1 VSEQEW
7 RGGGWQDPDGR
18 IYVGGYDVG
27 EPPEARFSSGDRGRV
42 LQVYAGPDAGW
53 VHPDGEQAPYPDG
66 LRGIPGHS
74 RIDDPDGEHYYDY
87 DPPPRGTDPDGLGRL
102 RNWMSRH
109 NTERVQDPRAE
120 EYNDGARSVKRE
132 KPALDAETALE
143 VLRIENRHSRVTE
156 FRREWRDTGDGGQ
169 VRAVW

>member
-1 VSEQEW
+1 MSEY
-7 RGGGWQDPDGR
+7 GWDSYGADYGDDWAERQAEETHR
-18 IYVGGYDVG
+18 MQARRMSCQYG
-27 EPPEARFSSGDRGRV
+27 EPQAPD
-42 LQVYAGPDAGW
+42 YPDA
-53 VHPDGEQAPYPDG
+53 
-66 LRGIPGHS
+66 LRGISGHS

-132 KPALDAETALE
+132 PPTLDAGTAQD

-156 FRREWRDTGDGGQ
+156 FRREWRDTGGTSQ
-169 VRAVW
+169 VRVVW